1 MTPPYLPRLIR
12 DRVLESLADTPVVC
26 LLGPRQVGKTTLAQR
41 IDPERAYLNLDD
53 GMLLEAARQD
63 PLGFVEGLPERVTLD
78 EVQRAP
84 ELLLAIKSVVDRD
97 RQPGRFLL
105 TGSANLLLLP
115 KAQDS
120 LAGRM
125 EVIYLHPLTE
135 QEKRVSASTLLG
147 ALLEGQLTPKMVA
160 DTTPLAP
167 TAEVL
172 CQGGYPEPNRR
183 APHRARQWYR
193 QYLQAIVQRDV
204 RDIAAIQDEN
214 GMLRLMELLAYRTA
228 CLLNV
233 SNLSKELGMERAT
246 VAKYLG
252 ILERLFLIQQLPAWH
267 RNHAKRL
274 IKSPKLHL
282 VDTGLA
288 AALGRLGPEK
298 WLTEAERFG
307 SLLESHVVE
316 QLIAQASWVDQE
328 LHFSHYRDKDQ
339 VEVDLVIERGQELWG
354 VEVKRAAS
362 VQAKDAAGLARLA
375 DQAGKGFRG
384 GMLLYTGR
392 HCLKLQVPGCFA
404 VPIGMLWGE
413 EPGKTISSEEALQA
427 LADQGQDLDMGY

>member
-1 MTPPYLPRLIR
+1 MATLYFPRLIR
-12 DRVLESLADTPVVC
+12 NRVLDSLADTPVVC

-41 IDPERAYLNLDD
+41 IDPERTYLNLDD
-53 GMLLEAARQD
+53 STLLHAARQD
-63 PLGFVEGLPERVTLD
+63 PLGFVESLPERVILD

-97 RQPGRFLL
+97 RRPGRFLL

-135 QEKRVSASTLLG
+135 QEKRVSTSTLL
-147 ALLEGQLTPKMVA
+147 ATLMEGQLTPRIVSDSA
-160 DTTPLAP
+160 PLAP

-172 CQGGYPEPNRR
+172 CQGGYPDPNRR
-183 APHRARQWYR
+183 MPHRARQWYR
-193 QYLQAIVQRDV
+193 QYLNAIVQRDV
-204 RDIAAIQDEN
+204 RDIAAIQDED

-228 CLLNV
+228 GLLNG
-233 SNLSKELGMERAT
+233 SNLSKELGRERAT

-252 ILERLFLIQQLPAWH
+252 ILERLFLVHQLPAWH
-267 RNHAKRL
+267 RNQAKRL

-288 AALGRLGPEK
+288 SALGRLTPDQ

-307 SLLESHVVE
+307 ALLESHVVE
-316 QLIAQASWVDQE
+316 QLMAQASWLDPE
-328 LHFSHYRDKDQ
+328 LRFSHYRDKDQ

-354 VEVKRAAS
+354 VEVKRSAS

-413 EPGKTISSEEALQA
+413 DAGKAISSEEALQA
-427 LADQGQDLDMGY
+427 LADQAQELDMGY